1 MKRISRTC
9 TEVREGDAERRHEVD
24 SKWLEA
30 LRSVAAYVLL
40 GDPGAGKT
48 TAFEMECEALG
59 ERACMVTARDFLTF
73 DPQNHPEWQGK
84 TLFIDGLDEVRAG
97 STDARPRF
105 DAIRARLD
113 TLGKPRFRLS
123 CREAD
128 WLGANDREH
137 LQSVSPDST
146 VKMLRLDPLTNLDVE
161 SMLDDYP
168 GMDQNVQAFI
178 RMAHDK
184 GVNGFLENPQTLN
197 LLAEVVGAGG
207 AWPASR
213 MELFEKACLKMIRE
227 RNTEH
232 QAAHDCNN
240 PHSSEQL
247 LNAAGQLCAVQLIAG
262 AAGWTLRGEGNELY
276 PALDKCDYAC
286 RDMLRPALA
295 TKLFKGVFN
304 NCLAPIHHH
313 IAEFLAARYLAGVI
327 DEGLPAR
334 RVIALMTG
342 GDGLVVTEMRGLSA
356 WLAAHCSA
364 SRTYLIEQDPV
375 GVGLYGDISTF
386 FSEDKRK
393 LLFCLKNE
401 HFRLGYSGWQE
412 AAAFRALAA
421 PDMEPVLKDILT
433 DADREE
439 AHQKVVDL
447 ALRALQYGEPLP
459 GLSGLLL
466 EIVRD
471 DKRWPRVQYA
481 ALDAFI
487 YNAPSNDDTVRQL
500 KALLA
505 DVRDERVADSGK
517 VLLGTLL
524 THLYPRHLSPL
535 KVWDYLFEEV
545 HVGGDTRFWLDHL
558 VEQSSDEQVAEL
570 LDVLYKRR
578 ARLGPILQ
586 SRSFFALPLRLLSRG
601 LKAYGDDLDA
611 ARLYDWLDAGCAG
624 DAAIWDRD
632 KEVAA
637 GIRLWLEKR
646 PDVQKDVLLE
656 GLKRCAESDEF
667 RLCAS
672 NVLNHL
678 YGARLPANIGLWCL
692 EQAVAMVDIE
702 PHIARFL
709 FDWAWDAHTDPALNK
724 GLSLEVLQKHAS
736 QNKMLAAALEQKM
749 APPSVVPEPQEWPA
763 VQKQYAEEQRREE
776 EKLLNHIRSNET
788 ALRENRA
795 APHLLYEIARRYFDG
810 FSNAGKLDFASGR
823 LEFGEQAGSVG
834 GIQAVR
840 KWLEGH
846 GGLTEAALQGLR
858 GVIDREDVP
867 DVKDILDL
875 EIQRHMHYLGL
886 PFLASLE
893 EMHRTMPEDD
903 VSQWSE
909 DRIRKAVAFYYCYG
923 NHLHISSGYG
933 YCPEWYGK
941 LLVERPEI
949 VADVLVQY
957 GRCIFQVGQDY
968 ASPFVDKFQHLE
980 YDADHEN
987 VARLA
992 SLALLRAFPIQRSS
1006 EDQSRL
1012 ASLNHVFWA
1021 AIKHADRDSFQKLI
1035 DKKRSLKSIRAS
1047 QRVRWLAAGAIL
1059 WPEKYTDILKDFVQ
1073 EDQENRVRYLKAFF
1087 GSRVYEGASERRA
1100 WHTPSVAGRELF
1112 PFDPSKV
1119 PLWELF
1125 IRLMGSVV
1133 GPDWWGDHAS
1143 DLVRMLIE
1151 DLAGSPKEEAAD
1163 ALARLADDPA
1173 LQSWRGVLKQA
1184 QEHQRIIRRDAS
1196 YRHPDIEQVCKTLAN
1211 LSPANPADLAAL
1223 LVDRLDEIGRKIRG
1237 GSTSDWRQYWNVDE
1251 YNRPLSREADDGERS
1266 TDPSPSQRPEDTENS
1281 HDPSPSQRPE
1291 DACRDHLLSDLQEK
1305 LRPLGI
1311 DAQPEGQY
1319 VNDKRADI
1327 RIAHAGF
1334 NVPIEVKKNSHRKL
1348 WSALHNQLIAKYT
1361 MEPGT
1366 DGYGIYLVFWFGPE
1380 YTTTPHDEH
1389 GRPDNPEEMKQ
1400 WLDASLS
1407 PEEARK
1413 ISVCVIDVSRPEG
1426 KVRLGAPNRPEI
1438 YDRRLPLLTG
1448 EEIQNRLSETRG
1460 DS

>member
-1 MKRISRTC
+1 MKRIPRTC
-9 TEVREGDAERRHEVD
+9 TEIREGDGGDGEWRREAD
-24 SKWLEA
+24 SKLLKEF
-30 LRSVAAYVLL
+30 RSLPAYVLL

-97 STDARPRF
+97 SPDARPSF
-105 DAIRARLD
+105 DAIRTRLD
-113 TLGKPRFRLS
+113 TLRKPHFRLS

-128 WLGANDREH
+128 WLGANDRER

-146 VKMLRLDPLTNLDVE
+146 VTMLRLDPLTDSDVE

-168 GMDQNVQAFI
+168 GMDQDVQAFI

-276 PALDKCDYAC
+276 PALDKCDCAR

-295 TKLFKGVFN
+295 TKLFKGVSN
-304 NCLAPIHHH
+304 NCLAPIHRH

-342 GDGLVVTEMRGLSA
+342 GDGMVVTEMRGLSA

-386 FSEDKRK
+386 FPEDKQR

-447 ALRALQYGEPLP
+447 ALRALQYGESLP

-487 YNAPSNDDTVRQL
+487 CNAPDDENKVHQL
-500 KALLA
+500 KALLE
-505 DVRDERVADSGK
+505 DVRGERVADANNE
-517 VLLGTLL
+517 LLGALL
-524 THLYPRHLSPL
+524 THLYPRHLSPSEVWEYFVETGNPPPINGRYYQFWQTRL
-535 KVWDYLFEEV
+535 KDV
-545 HVGGDTRFWLDHL
+545 
-558 VEQSSDEQVAEL
+558 SSDEQVAAL
-570 LDVLYKRR
+570 LDGLS
-578 ARLGPILQ
+578 ARLAEWDL
-586 SRSFFALPLRLLSRG
+586 SLRLGNRKLYHLPTKLLLLG
-601 LKAYGDDLDA
+601 LQAHGDQIDSK
-611 ARLYDWLDAGCAG
+611 RLYDWLEVGLKGAGG
-624 DAAIWDRD
+624 LHHS
-632 KEVAA
+632 KEEILS
-637 GIRLWLEKR
+637 GIRVWLEDR
-646 PDVQKDVLLE
+646 PDLQKAIIME
-656 GLKRCAESDEF
+656 GLELCSASDSDCHF
-667 RLCAS
+667 DICAS
-672 NVLNHL
+672 RVDRRL
-678 YGARLPANIGLWCL
+678 YGANPPSDYGLWCL

-724 GLSLEVLQKHAS
+724 GLSLEVLQNHAA

-749 APPSVVPEPQEWPA
+749 APPSVAPEPQEWPPA
-763 VQKQYAEEQRREE
+763 QKQYVEEQRREK

-810 FSNAGKLDFASGR
+810 FSNAGKRDFASGR

-834 GIQAVR
+834 GVQAVR
-840 KWLEGH
+840 KWLEGY

-909 DRIRKAVAFYYCYG
+909 DRIRKAAIFYYCYG

-941 LLVERPEI
+941 LLAERPEI

-980 YDADHEN
+980 YDADHEH

-992 SLALLRAFPIQRSS
+992 SLALLRAFPIQRSP
-1006 EDQSRL
+1006 EDQSCL
-1012 ASLNHVFWA
+1012 VSLNHLFWA
-1021 AIKHADRDSFQKLI
+1021 AIKHSDRASFQKLI
-1035 DKKRSLKSIRAS
+1035 DKKRSLKSMRAA

-1059 WPEKYTDILKDFVQ
+1059 WPEKYTDILKYFVQ
-1073 EDQENRVRYLKAFF
+1073 EDQKNRVRYLKAFF
-1087 GSRVYEGASERRA
+1087 GSRVHEGVSERRA

-1119 PLWELF
+1119 HLWELF

-1143 DLVRMLIE
+1143 GLVRMLIK
-1151 DLAGSPKEEAAD
+1151 DLAGSPKEEAAH

-1196 YRHPDIEQVCKTLAN
+1196 YRHPDIEQVCKTLTN
-1211 LSPANPADLAAL
+1211 RSPANPADLAAL
-1223 LVDRLDEIGRKIRG
+1223 LVDRLDEIGSKIRG

-1251 YNRPLSREADDGERS
+1251 YNRPLSREVDDGERS
-1266 TDPSPSQRPEDTENS
+1266 TDLSPSQRPEDTENS
-1281 HDPSPSQRPE
+1281 HDPSLSQRPE

-1305 LRPLGI
+1305 LKPLGI

-1327 RIAHAGF
+1327 RVAHGGF

-1361 MEPGT
+1361 MDPDT
-1366 DGYGIYLVFWFGPE
+1366 NGYGVYLVFWFGPE
-1380 YTTTPHDEH
+1380 YTKTPHDEH

-1400 WLDASLS
+1400 WLEASLS

-1426 KVRLGAPNRPEI
+1426 K
-1438 YDRRLPLLTG
+1438 
-1448 EEIQNRLSETRG
+1448 
-1460 DS
+1460 